1 MEPIHHLCPSQQHQT
16 VGTDPAT
23 DAGGITM
30 TKLNTRWAALLA
42 AGGLVLAGCGA
53 GGASDSSGGDVHPEQ
68 SQATRSEQSESG
80 AGSAREGGGDDSS
93 AGADQSAST
102 KDSSG
107 KSSTYKAPTDAHIA
121 RTASL
126 SITVEDI
133 EQGAAKVRSEARSAG
148 GYVSQE
154 DSRAATSEGGRSW
167 AEITVTVPVDELDRT
182 TNDLAEIGE
191 VTKRASSAEDLTSQ
205 YTDTAARVKTKT
217 KAVER
222 LRTLIDSTDDLDQ
235 VVTLE
240 DELATREADL
250 ESMVSQQKSL
260 EKRTATAPITV
271 SLTTEATEADETE
284 EDTTGFIAGLSGGWD
299 AFTGALT
306 VGLTV
311 LGAITPFAVTAV
323 FLLAPVAWWAR
334 RRRRVS
340 AS

>member
-68 SQATRSEQSESG
+68 SQATRSAQSESG

-93 AGADQSAST
+93 AGADQSASA

-154 DSRAATSEGGRSW
+154 ESRAATSEGGRAW

-235 VVTLE
+235 IVTLE

-260 EKRTATAPITV
+260 EKRTTTAPITV
-271 SLTTEATEADETE
+271 SLTTEATEVEETE
-284 EDTTGFIAGLSGGWD
+284 EDATGFLAGLSGGWD

-311 LGAITPFAVTAV
+311 LGAVTPFAAAGLV
-323 FLLAPVAWWAR
+323 LLVPVAWWTR

>member
-1 MEPIHHLCPSQQHQT
+1 MEPIHHLSPSQQHQT

-23 DAGGITM
+23 DAGGMTM
-30 TKLNTRWAALLA
+30 TKPNMRWAALLA

-53 GGASDSSGGDVHPEQ
+53 GGASDSGSDVHPEQ
-68 SQATRSEQSESG
+68 SQATQSAQSESE
-80 AGSAREGGGDDSS
+80 AGSAREGGGDDSR
-93 AGADQSAST
+93 AGADQSAAA

-107 KSSTYKAPTDAHIA
+107 KSSGYKAPTDAHIA

-154 DSRAATSEGGRSW
+154 DSRTATSEGGRSW

-191 VTKRASSAEDLTSQ
+191 VTKRAGSAEDLTSQ
-205 YTDTAARVKTKT
+205 YTDTTARVKTKT

-235 VVTLE
+235 IVTLE

-271 SLTTEATEADETE
+271 SLTTEATEVEETE
-284 EDTTGFIAGLSGGWD
+284 EDATGFLAGLSGGWD

-311 LGAITPFAVTAV
+311 LGAITPFAVTGLV
-323 FLLAPVAWWAR
+323 LLAPVAWWAR
-334 RRRRVS
+334 RRRGVS